1 LNYYFWFSAIC
12 APYCVP
18 QPQSHEISYYPQN
31 PKVLLPAVGFRR
43 NHAEKVM
50 SNGMSNICNSP
61 MVYNEN
67 MQQRIPNY
75 NFGYSNQETLDLFPL
90 HPTGILEGKTTDQ
103 VSSIVSVSADTSTDT
118 HSGSSH
124 LDINQDHGYNGNK
137 PFFDFFNN
145 SAGQGS

>member
-1 LNYYFWFSAIC
+1 
-12 APYCVP
+12 
-18 QPQSHEISYYPQN
+18 
-31 PKVLLPAVGFRR
+31 VLLPAVGFRR

-67 MQQRIPNY
+67 MQQRISNY
-75 NFGYSNQETLDLFPL
+75 DFGYSNQETLDLFPL

-103 VSSIVSVSADTSTDT
+103 VSSIVSVSADSSTDT

-124 LDINQDHGYNGNK
+124 HDINQDHGGNK